1 VTSINLCG
9 PGYYK
14 GSPFVLCFSILI
26 PSPALSSRFWRSS
39 SPLDPLLALGLHER
53 HYLIHPWNVSH
64 RQRGIREVHT
74 NSIHVHRTIR
84 VSPFSSYD
92 PTLRCSDCRIS
103 FIITIPAEW
112 RFYRSQSS
120 IFHLTCVYCNEPPTC
135 GTTDNRCPSVSP
147 ASYSSSY
154 GMSRHRL
161 IGRRNVL
168 FRSNRCSYFS
178 IVVMV
183 VSNYG
188 VFATSFTEETCQKYY
203 FVSPVFKGRSYLAFY
218 PLGLYWPSRSYTNN
232 DFTGHHRSQVCSI
245 ECL

>member
-14 GSPFVLCFSILI
+14 SSPFVLCLPISI

-39 SPLDPLLALGLHER
+39 SPLDPLLPFYTER
-53 HYLIHPWNVSH
+53 HCFIHPWNVSH
-64 RQRGIREVHT
+64 KQRGIQEVHT

-84 VSPFSSYD
+84 VSPFSSCD
-92 PTLRCSDCRIS
+92 PTLRCSDCRS
-103 FIITIPAEW
+103 YIITLPAEW

-154 GMSRHRL
+154 GMSRHHF
-161 IGRRNVL
+161 IGTAQCSFPLKSMQL
-168 FRSNRCSYFS
+168 F
-178 IVVMV
+178 
-183 VSNYG
+183 
-188 VFATSFTEETCQKYY
+188 
-203 FVSPVFKGRSYLAFY
+203 
-218 PLGLYWPSRSYTNN
+218 
-232 DFTGHHRSQVCSI
+232 
-245 ECL
+245 